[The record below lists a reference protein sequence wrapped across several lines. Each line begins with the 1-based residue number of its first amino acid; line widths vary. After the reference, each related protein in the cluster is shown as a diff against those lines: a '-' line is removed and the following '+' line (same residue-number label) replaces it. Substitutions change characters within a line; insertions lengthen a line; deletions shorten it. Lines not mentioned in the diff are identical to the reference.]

1 MEIMVNYWAVL
12 AASVVGMVL
21 GCLWYGPVFGKQW
34 QKLMGFTSKSIKSMP
49 LTPAA
54 AMTLG
59 FITSL
64 IMNYVVSIFV
74 DYTAAATFGNGAKLG
89 FLLWLGI
96 AMPMSAGVFL
106 WEGKKLRL
114 FILNAAYWL
123 VALAL
128 SSGIIAAMG

>member
-12 AASVVGMVL
+12 AASVAGMVL

-34 QKLMGFTSKSIKSMP
+34 QKLMGFTSKSMKNMA

-64 IMNYVVSIFV
+64 VMNYVISIFV
-74 DYTAAATFGNGAKLG
+74 DYTASATFGNGAKLG

-96 AMPMSAGVFL
+96 AMPLTSGVFL
-106 WEGKKLRL
+106 WEGKQLRL
-114 FILNAAYWL
+114 FFLNTAYWL

>member
-1 MEIMVNYWAVL
+1 MVNYWAVL
-12 AASVVGMVL
+12 AASVAGMVL

-34 QKLMGFTSKSIKSMP
+34 QKLMGFTSKSMKSMP

-74 DYTAAATFGNGAKLG
+74 DYTAATTFGNGAKLG

-96 AMPMSAGVFL
+96 AMPLSAGVFL